1 MKSSIKR
8 LCVFSG
14 SSPGDRLEYTN
25 AARQL
30 GRELVKHG
38 INLVY
43 GGGDVGLMGVIADTV
58 MSAGG
63 EVIGV
68 IPEFLAKK
76 EVAHNDL
83 TELRVVASMHE
94 RKALMS
100 ELADGFIAMPGGIGT
115 FEELFEVLT
124 WQQLGIQSKPCALL
138 NTCGYF
144 EHLLRL
150 LDHAVT
156 EQFLKSVHRDML
168 LTADTAEQVVE
179 LLRKYKHQHVD
190 KWMDKAIKNDPESI
204 I

>member
-1 MKSSIKR
+1 MNAQIKR

-14 SSPGDRLEYTN
+14 SSPGHQPEYAE
-25 AARQL
+25 AAGQL
-30 GRELVKHG
+30 GRALVKNN
-38 INLVY
+38 ITLVY

-76 EVAHNDL
+76 EVAHNEITDL
-83 TELRVVASMHE
+83 RIVQSMHE

-100 ELADGFIAMPGGIGT
+100 ELSDGFIALPGGLGT

-138 NTCGYF
+138 NTCSYF
-144 EHLLRL
+144 EPLLKL

-156 EQFLKSVHRDML
+156 ERFLKPVHRAML
-168 LTADTAEQVVE
+168 LTGQTPALLIEQ
-179 LLRKYKHQHVD
+179 LMKYKPRPTD
-190 KWMDKAIKNDPESI
+190 KWMDGDDIVDSGKVI
-204 I
+204 